1 MELGTCLPLFMERLC
16 NEVTRLSAVK
26 ALTMIAAS
34 PLRVDLS
41 PILVSGRENLI
52 CNSFTH
58 SYSLCAPPRAT

>member
-1 MELGTCLPLFMERLC
+1 MERLC

-41 PILVSGRENLI
+41 PILVSFNYNYNQSHCKEYGFYNTI
-52 CNSFTH
+52 
-58 SYSLCAPPRAT
+58 